1 YVVYPTITHNY
12 TRQHYSPPS
21 DQLVTSTLS
30 IASRI
35 VDGIVIWHEINGS
48 VIKEYLDD
56 IDNNNRVNID
66 KMNSM
71 KRIQIENE
79 HAERAAYNESNKS
92 DMSNISSNEKEINCL
107 EWQNKYLRA
116 YNYWLTS
123 NSAPNEVDLLKGK
136 LLRLIN
142 Q

>member
-1 YVVYPTITHNY
+1 
-12 TRQHYSPPS
+12 
-21 DQLVTSTLS
+21 
-30 IASRI
+30 
-35 VDGIVIWHEINGS
+35 

-79 HAERAAYNESNKS
+79 HAERVAYNESNKS

-123 NSAPNEVDLLKGK
+123 NSTPNEVDLLKGK
-136 LLRLIN
+136 LLKLIN
-142 Q
+142 